1 MDNETRIS
9 LSFKNDVTGDEKLKE
24 YEKRLKTIYSMLD
37 AFNTGKAK
45 NISLVEKETKQLGNT
60 TANVAKS
67 NDKMAKQFDSM
78 FKTGGLFLYT
88 RQLSKLIKTMASA
101 TQLSV
106 DYVENTNLLEVAYAR
121 TANSTEDYNQ
131 AVEESSKKV
140 KGLIDQMSKVYGF
153 DENRLTRSFGI
164 FKQMANAMK
173 LPDETAENLSEHLVK
188 MSNDIAS
195 LYNLDLK
202 RAENALQSALAG

>member
-1 MDNETRIS
+1 
-9 LSFKNDVTGDEKLKE
+9 
-24 YEKRLKTIYSMLD
+24 
-37 AFNTGKAK
+37 
-45 NISLVEKETKQLGNT
+45 
-60 TANVAKS
+60 
-67 NDKMAKQFDSM
+67 
-78 FKTGGLFLYT
+78 
-88 RQLSKLIKTMASA
+88 MASA